1 MMKRNSEENA
11 LDAGGLELE
20 YNLEG
25 RKAKMAQDLEEL
37 RNFCQQ
43 IARFPNDVKN
53 VIEMHFSRAIISQLT
68 YKIYAESFLVS
79 HIILEYRYLNSQY
92 LLGENY
98 DEIYEVWNSYRE
110 NVSIMI
116 KTIDGLVKTNFF
128 SENDYSDPSW
138 HLIFKELYWKNLSI
152 PMIKLEHELS
162 TMNGNGLL
170 QMLSETL
177 LVIREL
183 VEKLKNDYLFIKE
196 DEFDTIYE
204 ANHLL
209 YKRDYWPSEG
219 RNFRQNVENN
229 YLRNADNRIEELK
242 RLLREEKNDFVHS
255 QVGVIWRDFFVD
267 KKELYQ
273 RMKNDGI
280 NEEQWKYFFQHICRF
295 EEYEKW
301 IEELQHP
308 ASKIEKEYP
317 DSDWDKIFKAP
328 IDVKKIKVVIPT
340 LLPEDISLTNWFVVH
355 KILEEIDWL
364 QDTMDTHFISWVK
377 DVYGWEQKTEHFKSV
392 NSALKKQHSL
402 DWNVRTMTS
411 ASVAKVYIDFANKIR
426 NEFVKKVDGKTVI
439 EDNKYYFKKDVL
451 YIEHKK

>member
-1 MMKRNSEENA
+1 MGEVFDENTRNC
-11 LDAGGLELE
+11 LDD
-20 YNLEG
+20 NLET
-25 RKAKMAQDLEEL
+25 RREKMAQDVDEL
-37 RNFCQQ
+37 RHFCQQ

-280 NEEQWKYFFQHICRF
+280 NEEQWKYFFLHICRF

-308 ASKIEKEYP
+308 APARKGLRAYVVKPEKADIIVNRIIELVNAQGKPKQIMMPIRAAIDAGAIERPNWESFEDEFGKGKLRSKTSFSDYTNPEKQPYTTTGYQSLVEG
-317 DSDWDKIFKAP
+317 FKQ
-328 IDVKKIKVVIPT
+328 I
-340 LLPEDISLTNWFVVH
+340 IS
-355 KILEEIDWL
+355 E
-364 QDTMDTHFISWVK
+364 
-377 DVYGWEQKTEHFKSV
+377 
-392 NSALKKQHSL
+392 
-402 DWNVRTMTS
+402 
-411 ASVAKVYIDFANKIR
+411 
-426 NEFVKKVDGKTVI
+426 
-439 EDNKYYFKKDVL
+439 
-451 YIEHKK
+451 

>member
-1 MMKRNSEENA
+1 MGEVFDENTRNC
-11 LDAGGLELE
+11 LDD
-20 YNLEG
+20 NLET
-25 RKAKMAQDLEEL
+25 RREKMAQDVDEL
-37 RNFCQQ
+37 RHFCLQ

-68 YKIYAESFLVS
+68 YKIYAESFLV
-79 HIILEYRYLNSQY
+79 IKNILEYRYLNSQY
-92 LLGENY
+92 LVGENY
-98 DEIYEVWNSYRE
+98 DEIYEVWNNYRE

-138 HLIFKELYWKNLSI
+138 HLIYKDLYWKNVSI

-170 QMLSETL
+170 QVLSETL

-183 VEKLKNDYLFIKE
+183 VDKLKNDFLFIKE
-196 DEFDTIYE
+196 DEFDIIYE

-255 QVGVIWRDFFVD
+255 QVGRIWRDFFVD

-301 IEELQHP
+301 IEELKHP
-308 ASKIEKEYP
+308 A
-317 DSDWDKIFKAP
+317 P
-328 IDVKKIKVVIPT
+328 ISQGLISFVIRPEMGVDVVNRIRELVIPKSK
-340 LLPEDISLTNWFVVH
+340 P
-355 KILEEIDWL
+355 
-364 QDTMDTHFISWVK
+364 K
-377 DVYGWEQKTEHFKSV
+377 DVMMPIR
-392 NSALKKQHSL
+392 A
-402 DWNVRTMTS
+402 
-411 ASVAKVYIDFANKIR
+411 AIDA
-426 NEFVKKVDGKTVI
+426 GVI
-439 EDNKYYFKKDVL
+439 ERPNWESFVYEFGEDKLKSKTSFSEYTNPDKNHYITNGFQSLVEEFKQMLKA
-451 YIEHKK
+451 

>member
-1 MMKRNSEENA
+1 MGEVFDENTRNC
-11 LDAGGLELE
+11 LDD
-20 YNLEG
+20 NLET
-25 RKAKMAQDLEEL
+25 RREKMAQDVDEL
-37 RNFCQQ
+37 RHFCQQ
-43 IARFPNDVKN
+43 MARFPNDVKN
-53 VIEMHFSRAIISQLT
+53 VIDMHFSHAIISQLT
-68 YKIYAESFLVS
+68 YKIYTDSVLVLKD
-79 HIILEYRYLNSQY
+79 ILEYRYLNTQY
-92 LLGENY
+92 LVGENY

-110 NVSIMI
+110 NVSIII
-116 KTIDGLVKTNFF
+116 KTTEGLVNTNFF

-138 HLIFKELYWKNLSI
+138 HLIFKDVYWKNVSI

-170 QMLSETL
+170 QVLNESL

-242 RLLREEKNDFVHS
+242 RLLREEKSDFVHS
-255 QVGVIWRDFFVD
+255 QVGVIWRDFFSD

-301 IEELQHP
+301 IEELKHP
-308 ASKIEKEYP
+308 ATPQNGLKAYVVKPEKTDIIVNRIIELVNAKDQP
-317 DSDWDKIFKAP
+317 KAIMMP
-328 IDVKKIKVVIPT
+328 IRAAIDAGALSRP
-340 LLPEDISLTNWFVVH
+340 NWESFV
-355 KILEEIDWL
+355 EE
-364 QDTMDTHFISWVK
+364 F
-377 DVYGWEQKTEHFKSV
+377 G
-392 NSALKKQHSL
+392 
-402 DWNVRTMTS
+402 
-411 ASVAKVYIDFANKIR
+411 
-426 NEFVKKVDGKTVI
+426 DGKLRSKTSFTDYTNPDKTPYTT
-439 EDNKYYFKKDVL
+439 EDYNCLKEEFRKL
-451 YIEHKK
+451 INE